1 MVSPEKVSKK
11 FNLLEEYLR
20 ILEQISQTPEEEFL
34 KDKIL
39 IGSAK
44 YYIQIS
50 IECCIDV
57 ATHIISSEGFRSPGE
72 YADSFRILQENGI
85 LHKEL
90 TGRLVQMAKFRN
102 RLVHLYGEIQDDFVY
117 RAITQDFKDII
128 RFQKKI
134 HSHFP

>member
-1 MVSPEKVSKK
+1 MVSPQKVLKK

-20 ILEQISQTPEEEFL
+20 IVKQISQAPEEEFL
-34 KDKIL
+34 KAKIL

-57 ATHIISSEGFRSPGE
+57 ATHIISSEGFRSPTE
-72 YADSFRILQENGI
+72 YADSFRVLMENGI
-85 LHKEL
+85 FDKEL
-90 TGRLVQMAKFRN
+90 TSRLVQMAKFRN

-117 RAITQDFKDII
+117 RAITIDLKDII
-128 RFQKKI
+128 RFQERIK
-134 HSHFP
+134 SHFP

>member
-1 MVSPEKVSKK
+1 MVSPQKVLKK

-20 ILEQISQTPEEEFL
+20 IVKQISQAPEEEFL

-57 ATHIISSEGFRSPGE
+57 ATHIISSEGFRSPTE
-72 YADSFRILQENGI
+72 YADSFRVLMENGI
-85 LHKEL
+85 FDKEL
-90 TGRLVQMAKFRN
+90 TSRLVQMAKFRN

-117 RAITQDFKDII
+117 RAITIDLKDII
-128 RFQKKI
+128 RFQERIK
-134 HSHFP
+134 SHFP

>member
-1 MVSPEKVSKK
+1 MVSPQKVSKK

-20 ILEQISQTPEEEFL
+20 ILDQISQTPEGEFL

-57 ATHIISSEGFRSPGE
+57 ATHIISSEGFRSPAE
-72 YADSFRILQENGI
+72 YADSFRVLMENGI
-85 LHKEL
+85 LDKEL

-102 RLVHLYGEIQDDFVY
+102 RLVHLYGEIQDDYVY
-117 RAITQDFKDII
+117 RAITHDLTDII
-128 RFQKKI
+128 QFQERIISRF
-134 HSHFP
+134 P

>member
-1 MVSPEKVSKK
+1 MVSPQKVLKK

-57 ATHIISSEGFRSPGE
+57 ATHIISSEGFRSPAE
-72 YADSFRILQENGI
+72 YADSFRVLMENGI
-85 LHKEL
+85 LDKEL

-117 RAITQDFKDII
+117 RAITSDLKDII
-128 RFQKKI
+128 RFQEQIK
-134 HSHFP
+134 SHFP

>member
-57 ATHIISSEGFRSPGE
+57 ATHIISSEGFRSPRNMPILFAFSRKTEFSKRNSPVVLFKWPSSEIGWFISTGKFRTIL
-72 YADSFRILQENGI
+72 YTARLPRILR
-85 LHKEL
+85 
-90 TGRLVQMAKFRN
+90 T
-102 RLVHLYGEIQDDFVY
+102 
-117 RAITQDFKDII
+117 
-128 RFQKKI
+128 
-134 HSHFP
+134 

>member
-1 MVSPEKVSKK
+1 MVSPQKVLKK

-20 ILEQISQTPEEEFL
+20 IVKQISQAPEEEFL

-39 IGSAK
+39 IGSDK

-57 ATHIISSEGFRSPGE
+57 ATHIISSEGFRSPTE
-72 YADSFRILQENGI
+72 YADSFRVLMENGI
-85 LHKEL
+85 FDKEL
-90 TGRLVQMAKFRN
+90 TSRLVQMAKFRN

-117 RAITQDFKDII
+117 RAITIDLKDII
-128 RFQKKI
+128 RFQERIK
-134 HSHFP
+134 SHFP

>member
-1 MVSPEKVSKK
+1 MISPQKVLKK

-57 ATHIISSEGFRSPGE
+57 ATHIISSEGFRSPAE
-72 YADSFRILQENGI
+72 YADSFRVLMENGI
-85 LHKEL
+85 LDKEL

-117 RAITQDFKDII
+117 RAITSDLKDII
-128 RFQKKI
+128 RFQEQIK
-134 HSHFP
+134 SHFP

>member
-1 MVSPEKVSKK
+1 MISPQKVLKK

-57 ATHIISSEGFRSPGE
+57 ATHIISSEGFRSPAE
-72 YADSFRILQENGI
+72 YADSFRVLMENGI
-85 LHKEL
+85 LDKEL

-117 RAITQDFKDII
+117 RAITSDLKDII
-128 RFQKKI
+128 RFQEQIK
-134 HSHFP
+134 SHFT